1 MSVELEYDVLT
12 NMIDE
17 VVKVYDQQ
25 RTMMVLADSPCEHEI
40 KFCEGLIL
48 VIAEL
53 RYSVQIAEAGRVL
66 AWFKPM
72 YESVISRSFK

>member
-17 VVKVYDQQ
+17 VVEVYDQQ
-25 RTMMVLADSPCEHEI
+25 RTMMMLADNPCEYEI
-40 KFCEGLIL
+40 KFCEGLIQ
-48 VIAEL
+48 VICEL
-53 RYSVQIAEAGRVL
+53 RYSVQVAEAGCVL

-72 YESVISRSFK
+72 YESVVSRSFK